1 MIEARHV
8 TMTAD
13 EYVAVNY
20 QLWGRQP
27 RTRRVTW
34 LLYVSILLLTI
45 SFGLGI
51 WQWAHHPA
59 TEVFWGFLPAWGLA
73 LVYAWWRSWQVKRQ
87 FRQGY
92 TKNTALQQP
101 IDYQFSDEN
110 IISRS
115 AAGEFVIR
123 WQKLRY
129 AVHVGD
135 WLLLYPQQLA
145 CYYVDL
151 RRLVAPATPDSLED
165 LLDEKDVAVY

>member
-1 MIEARHV
+1 MEARHV
-8 TMTAD
+8 TMTAA

-20 QLWGRQP
+20 QLWSQQP

-51 WQWAHHPA
+51 WQWVRNPGSDI
-59 TEVFWGFLPAWGLA
+59 FWGFLPAWGLA
-73 LVYAWWRSWQVKRQ
+73 LVYAWWRSWRVKRQ
-87 FRQGY
+87 LRQGY

-101 IDYQFSDEN
+101 IDYQFNTDN
-110 IISRS
+110 ITSRS
-115 AAGEFVIR
+115 EAGEFVTR
-123 WQKLRY
+123 WEKLRY

-135 WLLLYPQQLA
+135 WLLLYPQQMA

-151 RRLVAPATPDSLED
+151 RRLVAPATPENLEE